1 MACFWAKF
9 SIERI
14 VATTPTSASSRF
26 ERPEFS
32 LIDRLLARTRGWAID
47 DRLLAGAPVNGN
59 PVTRA
64 RLAQLLN
71 SDYRSG
77 RARALRG
84 MLARCRQP
92 GGFTAEIP
100 LRVREVL
107 ETEPLILKL
116 ASELEQEEAVN
127 ARGVILA
134 DRLIRDGSS
143 PVYWRCGMAME
154 ANPPEETVE
163 TAVKHARAAL
173 HLG

>member
-1 MACFWAKF
+1 M
-9 SIERI
+9 
-14 VATTPTSASSRF
+14 
-26 ERPEFS
+26 
-32 LIDRLLARTRGWAID
+32 
-47 DRLLAGAPVNGN
+47 
-59 PVTRA
+59 VTRA
-64 RLAQLLN
+64 RLAQLLQRE
-71 SDYRSG
+71 YRSG
-77 RARALRG
+77 LAQALRR
-84 MLARCRQP
+84 MLARCRAP
-92 GGFTAEIP
+92 SGFTAEIP
-100 LRVREVL
+100 LRIREVL

-134 DRLIRDGSS
+134 ERLIRDGNS